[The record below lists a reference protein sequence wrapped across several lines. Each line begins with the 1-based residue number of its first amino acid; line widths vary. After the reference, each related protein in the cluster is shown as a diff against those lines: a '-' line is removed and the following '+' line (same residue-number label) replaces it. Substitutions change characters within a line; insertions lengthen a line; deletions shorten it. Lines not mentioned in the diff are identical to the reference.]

1 MREVGEWGSMFHD
14 MEIRT
19 YQRCACRELAVKVR
33 VFLMCEDSR
42 NDKLRFGIVVRP
54 VRSG

>member
-19 YQRCACRELAVKVR
+19 YQRCTCRELAVKVR
-33 VFLMCEDSR
+33 VFLVCEDCR